1 MITGAGR
8 LRGIGRATAI
18 SLAKS
23 GLITVEPVVVIP
35 DILSKNE
42 SVKLISKSEKINGKD
57 PKIAMVIHESAVKRK
72 AWDKFSFLS

>member
-23 GLITVEPVVVIP
+23 GASVAVLDLHKELPVRAPDEIKIGWNGITSLE
-35 DILSKNE
+35 
-42 SVKLISKSEKINGKD
+42 
-57 PKIAMVIHESAVKRK
+57 
-72 AWDKFSFLS
+72 